1 MRIYLQIEMEKNEV
15 INADVEQ
22 LNDSYIE
29 YEAENIDELYKKL
42 KEKKIEIKDEETEEK
57 IGEILNE
64 IEILETENEPL
75 QYEIKH
81 WVSNRSFGELID
93 MYNEGEILKPEMQ
106 RKFVWDTLKSSRLIE
121 SIIMG
126 LPIPPLF
133 LLEVGKNQYE
143 IIDGFQRLTALVNY
157 VDGKSWNPENG
168 KKKIAARLS
177 KKVTREISGK
187 TFSELQSEYKRM
199 IKRSTIPLIEFKQLT
214 PGNLSSKYLIF
225 ERINTGSEKLNPMQI
240 RRSLAYG
247 SFIYDLYE
255 KTENFIEFNKLFT
268 TNQIKKDA
276 NVEAFLRVFVMYQ
289 IYNETYSIER
299 EGIGNILNKFC
310 EDHKNTSI
318 DEDFIIKFNEAL
330 ELIKEIFKDEKTR
343 FKKIELEE
351 DNMVFKGNLNIG
363 ILESFFAV
371 AMNSSIK
378 ISHDQIF
385 ENYKEIISKLILDS
399 QNKIIKN
406 PFSVS
411 TGSKDSIFGRF
422 EIWKDILG
430 VK

>member
-1 MRIYLQIEMEKNEV
+1 MKIYLQIEMEKNEV

-29 YEAENIDELYKKL
+29 YEAENIDELHKKL
-42 KEKKIEIKDEETEEK
+42 KEREIEIKDEETEEK
-57 IGEILNE
+57 IDEILNE
-64 IEILETENEPL
+64 ISVNESL
-75 QYEIKH
+75 QYDIKH

-143 IIDGFQRLTALVNY
+143 IIDGFQRLTTLVNY

-177 KKVTREISGK
+177 KKVKEEISGK
-187 TFSELQSEYKRM
+187 MFSELDPEYKRM

-247 SFIYDLYE
+247 SFISDLY
-255 KTENFIEFNKLFT
+255 KKIENIIEFNKLFT
-268 TNQIKKDA
+268 INQIKKDA

-289 IYNETYSIER
+289 IYNGTYLIER
-299 EGIGNILNKFC
+299 DGIGNILNKFC
-310 EDHKNTSI
+310 EDHKNNSI
-318 DEDFIIKFNEAL
+318 NEDFIIKFKEAL
-330 ELIKEIFKDEKTR
+330 ELIKVIFKDEKTR
-343 FKKIELEE
+343 FKKIELEGNNAE
-351 DNMVFKGNLNIG
+351 FKGNLNIG

-385 ENYKEIISKLILDS
+385 ENYKGIISKLILDS

-411 TGSKDSIFGRF
+411 TGSKSSIFGRF
-422 EIWKDILG
+422 DIWKEILG
-430 VK
+430 VQ